1 MKKVNIALLGF
12 GNVGKGVWRILN
24 ANKEEIYI
32 RYGYEIEIKKVLVKN
47 LNKIREIKLQDGV
60 LTDNFCDILN
70 DESIDIVVEAIG
82 GEFPAL
88 EYVIEAMKR
97 KKHIVT
103 ANKLCIAK
111 HRELLLK
118 TSQEK
123 KVFLY
128 YEASVGG
135 GIPIIKQI
143 DESLTSNKIGKITGI
158 LNGTTN
164 YILTKMDEENMTF
177 EEALNFAKEKGF
189 AEADSS
195 SDIEGYDSLYKLAI
209 MSSLCFKTSV
219 NPKDILREG
228 IENIHKEDIE
238 YAKSLGFT
246 IKLLAV
252 ASLSDN
258 NIEARVRPCFIS
270 REKSFA
276 TVKDSFNAISIK
288 GDAVGEII
296 TYGQGAGSLPTGS
309 AVVSDILSILRNDLS
324 YKNVNYYKGLKN
336 EPSVVNNDIESEFYI
351 RVNPDNNRDIIKEFN
366 KAFISSNIKLS
377 LVTKDKDNLIIIT
390 KKCSE
395 NILKCLV
402 NRVKNN
408 LGINFNV
415 NIIKIENF
423 E

>member
-24 ANKEEIYI
+24 ANKEDICE
-32 RYGYEIEIKKVLVKN
+32 RYGYEIEVKKILVKD
-47 LNKIREIKLQDGV
+47 LNKIREIKLQDGI

-70 DESIDIVVEAIG
+70 NESIDIVVEVIG

-88 EYVIEAMKR
+88 EYVLEAMKR

-111 HRELLLK
+111 HREILLK
-118 TSQEK
+118 TSLEEN
-123 KVFLY
+123 VFLY

-143 DESLTSNKIGKITGI
+143 NESLVSNKIEKITGI

-164 YILTKMDEENMTF
+164 YVLTKMDEENMSF
-177 EEALNFAKEKGF
+177 EEALNIAKEKGF
-189 AEADSS
+189 AEVDSS

-219 NPKDILREG
+219 NPKYILREG
-228 IENIHKEDIE
+228 IENIKKEDIE
-238 YAKSLGFT
+238 YARSLGFT

-252 ASLSDN
+252 ASLTDD

-270 REKSFA
+270 RENQFA

-288 GDAVGEII
+288 GDAVGEVI
-296 TYGQGAGSLPTGS
+296 TYGQGAGSMPTGS
-309 AVVSDILSILRNDLS
+309 AVVSDILSILRNDLN
-324 YKNVNYYKGLKN
+324 YKSVNHYKGLKN
-336 EPSVVNNDIESEFYI
+336 ELFVANSDVESEFYI
-351 RVNPDNNRDIIKEFN
+351 RINQDNNENIIKEFN
-366 KAFISSNIKLS
+366 EEFLSSNIKLS

-390 KKCSE
+390 KKCNE
-395 NILKCLV
+395 NILRNLI

-408 LGINFNV
+408 LSVNFNV

-423 E
+423 K

>member
-1 MKKVNIALLGF
+1 MKKVNIAFLGF
-12 GNVGKGVWRILN
+12 GNVGKGAWRILN
-24 ANKEEIYI
+24 ANKEEICR
-32 RYGYEIEIKKVLVKN
+32 RYGYEIEIKRVLVKN
-47 LNKIREIKLQDGV
+47 LNKVREIKLQEGV

-70 DESIDIVVEAIG
+70 DKSIDIVVELIG

-88 EYVIEAMKR
+88 EYMLEAMKK

-118 TSQEK
+118 TSLKE

-143 DESLTSNKIGKITGI
+143 NESLAVNKIEKIVGI

-164 YILTKMDEENMTF
+164 YILTKMDEDNMTF
-177 EEALNFAKEKGF
+177 DDALNIAKEKGF

-219 NPKDILREG
+219 NPDDISREG
-228 IENIHKEDIE
+228 IEKIEKEDIE
-238 YAKSLGFT
+238 YAKSLGFA
-246 IKLLAV
+246 IKLLAIAYLV
-252 ASLSDN
+252 DN
-258 NIEARVRPCFIS
+258 NVKARVRPCFIS

-288 GDAVGEII
+288 GDAVGEVVS
-296 TYGQGAGSLPTGS
+296 YGQGAGSLPTGS
-309 AVVSDILSILRNDLS
+309 AVVSDILSIIRNDLS
-324 YKNVNYYKGLKN
+324 YKNINHDREIENKF
-336 EPSVVNNDIESEFYI
+336 SVSNNDVESEFYI
-351 RVNPDNNRDIIKEFN
+351 RVHSNNNKKIIEKFNKEF
-366 KAFISSNIKLS
+366 FRSDIKLS
-377 LVTKDKDNLIIIT
+377 LITKDEENLIIIT

-395 NILKCLV
+395 NLLKGLI
-402 NRVKNN
+402 NKIKND
-408 LGINFNV
+408 LGVSFNA

-423 E
+423 D